1 MAQEQRN
8 NFSQNDDE
16 REEVKDEIFH
26 KAEAVEEEIE
36 VLKGELK
43 GYKKALHQ
51 LDQPTGKKFH
61 FRFWM
66 IPVGFILLV
75 ITVFVVQFIQQVN
88 QNIQLVKEGVTPEFL
103 ATLSSTS
110 LTQTPGVSSS
120 ASGTANVTTSDDP
133 SIGPAAAAITLV
145 EFGDFQ
151 CPFCKEAF
159 PIVKQVLAQY
169 PETIRFMYRDFPVDS
184 LHPIARKAAEA
195 AECAHDQGKFFEYHD
210 QLFANQENP
219 DFYTIAKAVGL
230 DESVFAACFGFG
242 KHKAEVEEDY
252 QAGLAAG
259 VRGTPTW
266 FFNGLK
272 VEGSL
277 PFTTFVKIIQEL
289 TK

>member
-1 MAQEQRN
+1 MAQEQSN
-8 NFSQNDDE
+8 NLSQKKTDQED
-16 REEVKDEIFH
+16 VKDEIFH

-51 LDQPTGKKFH
+51 LDRSGKKGFH

-66 IPVGFILLV
+66 LPVGFILLAV
-75 ITVFVVQFIQQVN
+75 ALFVVQFIQQVN
-88 QNIQLVKEGVTPEFL
+88 KNIQLVKEGVTPEFL
-103 ATLSSTS
+103 ATLSSTDI
-110 LTQTPGVSSS
+110 TQTPGVSSA

-133 SIGPAAAAITLV
+133 SVGPANAKITIV

-169 PETIRFMYRDFPVDS
+169 PETIRFIYRDFPVES
-184 LHPIARKAAEA
+184 LHPLAHKAAEA
-195 AECAHDQGKFFEYHD
+195 AECAHDQGKFSEYHD
-210 QLFANQENP
+210 RLFENQENP
-219 DFYTIAKAVGL
+219 DFYAIAKSVGL

-242 KHKAEVEEDY
+242 KHKTEVEEDY

-277 PFTTFVKIIQEL
+277 PLTTFVKIIQEL